1 MSILNPQKETNSTH
15 PMNWISFK
23 FFPPRWPNG
32 VNMRAD
38 NVTWNITPISVT
50 IAGQNQEGGQ
60 FCNEIG
66 RGDCHFCLI
75 PRWKILIHF

>member
-32 VNMRAD
+32 VNID
-38 NVTWNITPISVT
+38 KKKES
-50 IAGQNQEGGQ
+50 
-60 FCNEIG
+60 
-66 RGDCHFCLI
+66 
-75 PRWKILIHF
+75 